1 MSGLTGISKRNPIL
15 SVFLILCVVFIG
27 FYIIGPIVGFFASLV
42 FYEGSMVDFVQK
54 ITNPLQH
61 PELRIPILVM
71 QGFATLVGL
80 ILIPWLYLHSKEH
93 VNPLQWVK
101 KSSGLLV
108 GVVVLAV
115 IAFMVPNSLII
126 EWNATFTF
134 PDFMKEFGAWARE
147 REDAAAE
154 LTKLF
159 TVFNT
164 PLEFIFGLVIIALL
178 PAIGEE
184 LVFRG
189 MLQPE
194 FYRASG
200 NHHVA
205 IWVSAF
211 LFSAFHFQ
219 FFGFVPRMLLGA
231 LFGYLYLW
239 SGNFL
244 MPVIAHF
251 VNNGFMVLMMYLHQQ
266 DISTLDIESP
276 EAAPW
281 TAIVPFTILFVGL
294 LYYFFRYYKN
304 QLPVYEQ

>member
-1 MSGLTGISKRNPIL
+1 MSGLTGISKRNPLL
-15 SVFLILCVVFIG
+15 SVFLILCTLVIG
-27 FYIIGPIVGFFASLV
+27 FIIIGPIVGFLISLP
-42 FYEGSMVDFVQK
+42 FFEGTMFDLIEQLQ
-54 ITNPLQH
+54 NPGQY
-61 PELRIPILVM
+61 PELKTPVLIT
-71 QGFATLVGL
+71 QGFATLIGL
-80 ILIPWLYLHSKEH
+80 ILIPWLYLYSQERIS
-93 VNPLQWVK
+93 PLGWVK
-101 KSSGLLV
+101 KSPASIII
-108 GVVVLAV
+108 VVVLIV
-115 IAFMVPNSLII
+115 IAFMAPNSWVI
-126 EWNATFTF
+126 EWNTNFTF
-134 PDFMKEFGAWARE
+134 PDFLKVFGEWARE

-164 PLEFIFGLVIIALL
+164 LAEFVMGLVIIALL

-205 IWVSAF
+205 IWVTAF
-211 LFSAFHFQ
+211 IFSAFHMQ

-244 MPVIAHF
+244 MPVLAHF

-266 DISTLDIESP
+266 EISKLDIESP

-281 TAIVPFTILFVGL
+281 TAILPFTLVFAGL
-294 LYYFFRYYKN
+294 LYYYYKFYKN
-304 QLPVYEQ
+304 QNSVLI

>member
-1 MSGLTGISKRNPIL
+1 MSGLTGISQRNPLL
-15 SVFLILCVVFIG
+15 SVFLILCTVFIG
-27 FYIIGPIVGFFASLV
+27 FIIIGPIIGILFSLP
-42 FYEGSMVDFVQK
+42 FYEGSVIELGEK
-54 ITNPLQH
+54 IQNPLQF
-61 PELRIPILVM
+61 PELRMPILIM
-71 QGFATLVGL
+71 QGFATLIGL
-80 ILIPWLYLHSKEH
+80 ILIPWLYLYSRER
-93 VNPLQWVK
+93 VSPLGWVK
-101 KSSGLLV
+101 KSPASIIV
-108 GVVVLAV
+108 VVVLIV
-115 IAFMVPNSLII
+115 IAFMAPNSWVI
-126 EWNATFTF
+126 EWNTNFTF
-134 PDFMKEFGAWARE
+134 PDFLKGFGEWARE

-154 LTKLF
+154 LTRLF

-164 PLEFIFGLVIIALL
+164 PGEFMLGLVIIALL

-194 FYRASG
+194 LYRASG
-200 NHHVA
+200 NHHAA
-205 IWVSAF
+205 IWISAF
-211 LFSAFHFQ
+211 IFSAFHMQ

-266 DISTLDIESP
+266 EISELDIESP

-281 TAIVPFTILFVGL
+281 TAIVPFTIVFAGL
-294 LYYFFRYYKN
+294 LFYFHKFYKSQN
-304 QLPVYEQ
+304 TFAE